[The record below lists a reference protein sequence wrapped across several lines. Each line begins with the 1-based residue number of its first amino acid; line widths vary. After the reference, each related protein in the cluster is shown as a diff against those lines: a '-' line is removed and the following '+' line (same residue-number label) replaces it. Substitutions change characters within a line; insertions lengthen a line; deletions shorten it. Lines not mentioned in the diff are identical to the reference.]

1 MEPVFKILTGP
12 QLAQL
17 RADGQ
22 TLGAPVD
29 LADGYVH
36 LSARDQVRGTLTKW
50 FRGQSDLWL
59 LAVDPSAL
67 PDGALRWEPS
77 RGGALFPHLYAPLP
91 LSSVRAVSALPLDA
105 EGIPEPG
112 ADFPSEPEGS

>member
-1 MEPVFKILTGP
+1 MRLVYKILTSP
-12 QLAQL
+12 QLEQL
-17 RADGQ
+17 RGDGQ

-50 FRGQSDLWL
+50 FRGQEGLWL
-59 LAVDPSAL
+59 LAVDVDAL
-67 PDGALRWEPS
+67 PAGALRWEAS

-91 LSSVRAVSALPLDA
+91 LPAVSSASALPLDA
-105 EGIPEPG
+105 DGVPEPG
-112 ADFPSEPEGS
+112 AEFPAGV